1 MVAFPAGLCNSAGL
15 AARTNGATH
24 IMAKRPLVF
33 GLLIAAIFALAG
45 ESVLA
50 ADTSATLQLRGT
62 VPVTCTVQVVDGG
75 ASLDLLAGEANRQVG
90 TVSETC
96 NAGSGYQITLSSAN
110 GGQLGGGTGSGQK
123 VAYTVSYGD
132 AAAAGL
138 AQPVTVS
145 RPAAAFGRT
154 QALSISLPAQSRLAA
169 GDYQDSLTVTIAAK

>member
-1 MVAFPAGLCNSAGL
+1 
-15 AARTNGATH
+15 
-24 IMAKRPLVF
+24 MAKRPLVF

-45 ESVLA
+45 ESALA
-50 ADTSATLQLRGT
+50 ADTSGTLQLRGT
-62 VPVTCTVQVVDGG
+62 VPVTCTLQVVDAG

-110 GGQLGGGTGSGQK
+110 GGQLGGGTGGTGQK

-154 QALSISLPAQSRLAA
+154 QPLSVSLPAQSRLAA